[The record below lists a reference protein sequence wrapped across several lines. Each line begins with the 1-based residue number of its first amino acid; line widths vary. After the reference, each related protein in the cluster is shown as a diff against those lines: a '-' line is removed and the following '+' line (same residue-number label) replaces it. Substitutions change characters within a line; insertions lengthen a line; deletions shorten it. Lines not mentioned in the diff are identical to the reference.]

1 MKKWLVPTVVTIC
14 IVFPVLAGC
23 SRAEAPPETVIVTRG
38 NLAVTV
44 STEEGHLS
52 IRHDVRK
59 QEYLSFSTT
68 GEVVEILVE
77 KGDRVVTGQVLARLD
92 TVRLEQS
99 VQMARTRLEAARIG
113 YEIARTQLMATIYP
127 MYTGA
132 YISDLPGTWLALE
145 EIEGYLEETRNL
157 LEQGKAGE
165 ARIQLEA
172 VEAGVARAKE
182 KLHSKRWPLPLS
194 VKLVELQADQAKTGL
209 DLAELDL
216 ASAMLDLEG
225 TTIVAPFD
233 GEVADAYI
241 YAGQQLSA
249 VSYTG
254 PAFYLIDPGR
264 VEMTGD
270 VNELDIPLIQPGQ
283 EAVITVDALPDL
295 EVTGKVTHISPMG
308 QVWEDEVSYE
318 VTITLNTP
326 GEGLMDGM
334 SATARIVVDHREDV
348 LLVPDEAV
356 QGPFDSPWVEI
367 PTDGEAEQRS
377 IAIGP
382 SDGSRSEVLSGLRE
396 GEEVLLP
403 ED

>member
-23 SRAEAPPETVIVTRG
+23 SRAEAPSETVIVTRG

-59 QEYLSFSTT
+59 QEYLSFSTA

-145 EIEGYLEETRNL
+145 EIEGYLEEARNL

-172 VEAGVARAKE
+172 VEAGVAKAKE

-194 VKLVELQADQAKTGL
+194 VKLIELQADQAKTGL

-225 TTIVAPFD
+225 TTIIAPFD

-249 VSYTG
+249 VSFAG
-254 PAFYLIDPGR
+254 PAF
-264 VEMTGD
+264 
-270 VNELDIPLIQPGQ
+270 
-283 EAVITVDALPDL
+283 
-295 EVTGKVTHISPMG
+295 
-308 QVWEDEVSYE
+308 
-318 VTITLNTP
+318 
-326 GEGLMDGM
+326 
-334 SATARIVVDHREDV
+334 
-348 LLVPDEAV
+348 
-356 QGPFDSPWVEI
+356 
-367 PTDGEAEQRS
+367 
-377 IAIGP
+377 
-382 SDGSRSEVLSGLRE
+382 
-396 GEEVLLP
+396 
-403 ED
+403 

>member
-1 MKKWLVPTVVTIC
+1 MNKWRVPILAAIC
-14 IVFPVLAGC
+14 IAGPALTGC
-23 SRAEAPPETVIVTRG
+23 SRAETPPATVAVTRG
-38 NLAVTV
+38 DLAVTV
-44 STEEGHLS
+44 STEEGHLN

-59 QEYLSFSTT
+59 QEYLSFSTA
-68 GEVVEILVE
+68 GEVAEVLVE
-77 KGDRVVTGQVLARLD
+77 KGDRVVTGQVMARLD

-99 VQMARTRLEAARIG
+99 VQMARARLEAARIG

-145 EIEGYLEETRNL
+145 EIEGYLAEARSL
-157 LEQGKAGE
+157 LEQGKVGE

-172 VEAGVARAKE
+172 VEAGVAKAKE
-182 KLHSKRWPLPLS
+182 KLHSSRWPLPLS
-194 VKLVELQADQAKTGL
+194 VKLIELQADQTKTAL

-225 TTIVAPFD
+225 TTIIAPFD
-233 GEVADAYI
+233 SEVADVYI

-249 VSYTG
+249 VSYAG

-270 VNELDIPLIQPGQ
+270 VNELYIPLVQPGQ
-283 EAVITVDALPDL
+283 EAAITVDALRGL
-295 EVTGKVTHISPMG
+295 EFTGRVTYISPMG
-308 QVWEDEVSYE
+308 EVWEDEVSYE
-318 VTITLNTP
+318 VTIALDNP
-326 GEGLMDGM
+326 AEGLMDGM

-348 LLVPDEAV
+348 LLLPEEAV
-356 QGPFDSPWVEI
+356 QGPLDSPWVEV

-377 IAIGP
+377 VALGP
-382 SDGSRSEVLSGLRE
+382 SDGSYSEVLSGLTE